1 MFLVEQQVYLWVGNV
16 LLLWEEVTL
25 HCIEMVVQHLHLGVL
40 HGIEFMS
47 FGLVVMMVM
56 GVVDVGFFSN
66 PFSLA
71 WTSFLARLF
80 AFLRQTHGLG
90 TSPSSVGV
98 GFIICLSFWMSR
110 SGVYSVLKN
119 VSYLICFPF
128 CFASRVGLFWKGTC
142 FRVSVNR

>member
-1 MFLVEQQVYLWVGNV
+1 MFLVEHLWVGNV

-25 HCIEMVVQHLHLGVL
+25 HCIEMVVHLGVL

-56 GVVDVGFFSN
+56 GVVDVGVFSN

-119 VSYLICFPF
+119 VSYLIFSLLF
-128 CFASRVGLFWKGTC
+128 CQ
-142 FRVSVNR
+142 